1 MKMVII
7 AGSLDGAFER
17 SLTLALIHML
27 LISSFLTKIIGSV

>member
-1 MKMVII
+1 MKVVIV
-7 AGSLDGAFER
+7 AGSLDGAFGN